1 MNFLTVDRN
10 DGPFALG
17 GRPLSVAWDVPGN
30 TTEVQVGVWP
40 QYVKVVTE
48 PGANSFP
55 GRLRRISNHGAQRV
69 LEVEVGGQLIRAK
82 TPREEG
88 TPTGEEV
95 LVHLPRAKVL
105 PDADGQLVLRS

>member
-1 MNFLTVDRN
+1 M
-10 DGPFALG
+10 
-17 GRPLSVAWDVPGN
+17 
-30 TTEVQVGVWP
+30 
-40 QYVKVVTE
+40 
-48 PGANSFP
+48 
-55 GRLRRISNHGAQRV
+55 

-105 PDADGQLVLRS
+105 PYVDGQLVLRS